1 MHWIDALWLFLPR
14 DRLFSGGWGEPQ
26 RVLDAARPFLVP
38 DAPAPLPI
46 AWTGALGTAK
56 SPCAWSPA
64 DVSILK
70 LAAEGPLPARARV
83 IVPPSWNDTDFGL
96 RSGVFAP
103 LTKQGIEFW
112 LLQGAYFG
120 TRAPKGQKGVGLR
133 TVEDLLAM
141 GLCGLMELR
150 GMVAAARAA
159 SPSVPVVLAGFSMAG
174 QFSAQTAAT
183 LTWEIPVVAMSPSD
197 SPVAVFIEGPMSK
210 SVDWR
215 ALGDGGRERLTTLF
229 SQFGVGALA
238 PPPSKKR
245 ILLATRHDGI
255 IPPSAFDRVAA
266 HWRVTP
272 RWIESGHV
280 GGFVF
285 NRAPLR
291 NAILEILA

>member
-1 MHWIDALWLFLPR
+1 MPD
-14 DRLFSGGWGEPQ
+14 EPPP
-26 RVLDAARPFLVP
+26 LDL
-38 DAPAPLPI
+38 
-46 AWTGALGTAK
+46 AWAGPVGTAK
-56 SPCAWSPA
+56 SPCAYAPA
-64 DVSILK
+64 DVRILK
-70 LAAEGPLPARARV
+70 LAAQGPVRARV

-96 RSGVFAP
+96 RAKLFAP
-103 LTKQGIEFW
+103 LTKDGIEFW
-112 LLQGAYFG
+112 LLEGAFFG
-120 TRAPKGQKGVGLR
+120 ARAPRGQKGVGLR

-159 SPSVPVVLAGFSMAG
+159 VPSAPVVLCGFSMAG

-183 LTWEIPVVAMSPSD
+183 LVWDVPVIAMSPSD

-215 ALGDGGRERLTTLF
+215 ALGDGGRERLTALF

-255 IPPSAFDRVAA
+255 IPPSAFSRVAA
-266 HWRVTP
+266 HWQVEP

-280 GGFVF
+280 GGFIF
-285 NRAPLR
+285 NRAPIR
-291 NAILEILA
+291 NAVLEVLT